1 MPISHEARAGHL
13 DDDRRRQL
21 LAYLAAAL
29 TAGGAG
35 AHEVEEDVRAVAR
48 RLGSPDA
55 QVQAQPGGVLVS
67 LGQGTPATYEAV
79 EGPLR
84 LDQSAVLAGIVAELL
99 DGALSPQDAL
109 LRLRTL
115 RAHPHRRPV
124 LGMYLGG
131 LCVAI
136 GLALIL
142 QPSWPSVAFA
152 VLAGPVVVALIR
164 LTGRGLVPG
173 SMLPCVAAFLVSL
186 GAFWA
191 ASQGLVDSPLRTM
204 LPPVAVLLP
213 GALIVTGI
221 SELVNG
227 AAVSGVARLG
237 LGGVQ
242 LVMFS
247 VGVVC
252 AGALVRVDSA
262 ALHNTRVDDI
272 GWWSPI
278 VGLLAVT
285 AGICLMEAVPR
296 RIAPWVLAVLAITM
310 TTQLAAQAVFGRV
323 WPGAFAGAAVASVA
337 AWSIAALRRDLPR
350 MVIFLPSF
358 WLLVP
363 GSVGLVSVAQLGLEP
378 ALSGPNAALAVS
390 VMLAI
395 ALGLVAGTSLSRV
408 FRSAARR
415 ARPR

>member
-1 MPISHEARAGHL
+1 MTTHQGAGEGL
-13 DDDRRRQL
+13 DPDRLRQL

-29 TAGGAG
+29 TAGGAA

-48 RLGSPDA
+48 RLGAPDA
-55 QVQAQPGGVLVS
+55 QVHAQPGGVLVG
-67 LGQGTPATYEAV
+67 LGQGTPATYESV

-84 LDQSAVLAGIVAELL
+84 LDQSAVLDGIVAALL
-99 DGALSPQDAL
+99 DGSLSPQDAL

-115 RAHPHRRPV
+115 RAHPHKRPV

-142 QPSWPSVAFA
+142 QPSWPGVVFA
-152 VLAGPVVVALIR
+152 VLTGPLVVALIR
-164 LTGRGLVPG
+164 LTGRGFLPAAL
-173 SMLPCVAAFLVSL
+173 LPCIAAFLVSL
-186 GAFWA
+186 AAFWA
-191 ASQGLVDSPLRTM
+191 SSHGLVESPLRTM

-252 AGALVRVDSA
+252 AGALIRVDSA
-262 ALHNTRVDDI
+262 ALQNTRVDDI

-285 AGICLMEAVPR
+285 SGICLMEAVPR
-296 RIAPWVLAVLAITM
+296 RIAPWVLAVLAVTM
-310 TTQLAAQAVFGRV
+310 TTQLTVQAAFGRV

-337 AWSIAALRRDLPR
+337 AWSIAALRRELPR

-378 ALSGPNAALAVS
+378 ELSGPNAVLAVS

-395 ALGLVAGTSLSRV
+395 ALGLVVGTTTSRV

-415 ARPR
+415 ARLR

>member
-1 MPISHEARAGHL
+1 MTARGGASGL
-13 DDDRRRQL
+13 DADRTRQL

-29 TAGGAG
+29 TAGGAA
-35 AHEVEEDVRAVAR
+35 AHEVEDDVRAVAR
-48 RLGSPDA
+48 TLGEPA
-55 QVQAQPGGVLVS
+55 TQVHAQPGGVLVS
-67 LGQGTPATYEAV
+67 LGRGTPATYESV

-84 LDQSAVLAGIVAELL
+84 LDQSAVLGRVRAGLL
-99 DGALSPQDAL
+99 QGELSPEDAL
-109 LRLRTL
+109 LHL
-115 RAHPHRRPV
+115 RALRARPHNRPV
-124 LGMYLGG
+124 VGMYLGSF
-131 LCVAI
+131 CVAI

-142 QPSWPSVAFA
+142 QPSWESVVFGA
-152 VLAGPVVVALIR
+152 LAGPVVAGLIR
-164 LTGRGLVPG
+164 LTGRAVLPVAL
-173 SMLPCVAAFLVSL
+173 LPCAAAFVVSL

-191 ASQGLVDSPLRTM
+191 AQHGWVQSPLRTL

-237 LGGVQ
+237 HGGIQ

-252 AGALVRVDSA
+252 AA
-262 ALHNTRVDDI
+262 ALLGVGSDALTNTRVDDI

-296 RIAPWVLAVLAITM
+296 AIAPWILAVLALTM
-310 TTQLAAQAVFGRV
+310 AAQLLVQGVFGRV

-337 AWSIAALRRDLPR
+337 AWSIAAVRRDLPR
-350 MVIFLPSF
+350 LVLFLPSF

-363 GSVGLVSVAQLGLEP
+363 GSVGLVTVAQLGLEP
-378 ALSGPNAALAVS
+378 ALSGPTAALAVS
-390 VMLAI
+390 VILAI
-395 ALGLVAGTSLSRV
+395 ALGLVVGTTTSRV
-408 FRSAARR
+408 FRATYLRVRGA
-415 ARPR
+415 

>member
-1 MPISHEARAGHL
+1 MPVS
-13 DDDRRRQL
+13 DRNPCTLGADRKRQL

-29 TAGGAG
+29 TAGGAA

-48 RLGSPDA
+48 TLGESA
-55 QVQAQPGGVLVS
+55 TQIHAQPGGVLVS
-67 LGQGTPATYEAV
+67 LGHGTPATYESV

-84 LDQSAVLAGIVAELL
+84 LDQSAVVSAVLAGLVEQT
-99 DGALSPQDAL
+99 LSPQDAL
-109 LRLRTL
+109 ARLRAL
-115 RAHPHRRPV
+115 RAQPHRRPV
-124 LGMYLGG
+124 TGMYVGG

-142 QPSWPSVAFA
+142 QPSWGSVAFA
-152 VLAGPVVVALIR
+152 ALASPVVVALIR
-164 LTGRGLVPG
+164 LTGRALLPAAL
-173 SMLPCVAAFLVSL
+173 LPCVASFAVSL

-191 ASQGLVDSPLRTM
+191 AQHGWVHSPLRTL

-237 LGGVQ
+237 HGGIQ

-247 VGVVC
+247 VGIVC
-252 AGALVRVDSA
+252 AA
-262 ALHNTRVDDI
+262 ALLAVGSEALRNTRVDDI

-285 AGICLMEAVPR
+285 AGICLMESVPR
-296 RIAPWVLAVLAITM
+296 TIAPWVLTVLALTGA
-310 TTQLAAQAVFGRV
+310 TQLVVQGVFGQV

-337 AWSIAALRRDLPR
+337 AWSIAAVRRDLPR
-350 MVIFLPSF
+350 MVLFLPSF

-363 GSVGLVSVAQLGLEP
+363 GSVGLVTVAQLGLEP
-378 ALSGPNAALAVS
+378 ELSAPTATLAVS
-390 VMLAI
+390 VILAI
-395 ALGLVAGTSLSRV
+395 SLGLVVGTTLSRL
-408 FRSAARR
+408 FRLTYARIRR
-415 ARPR
+415 A